1 MSIKVFVGNLP
12 FGVTDEK
19 LKTEFARFGNVESA
33 RVVTDKHTG
42 RSRGY
47 GFVEFADQASA
58 DASITGMNGQQMEGR
73 PLTVNLAK
81 SQGGERA

>member
-1 MSIKVFVGNLP
+1 MKVFVGNLP

-19 LKTEFARFGNVESA
+19 LKEEFGRFGSVESA

-47 GFVEFADQASA
+47 GFVEFADQVAA
-58 DASITGMNGQQMEGR
+58 DAAIQGMNAQPMEGR
-73 PLTVNLAK
+73 NLTVSAAK
-81 SQGGERA
+81 SQANERP

>member
-1 MSIKVFVGNLP
+1 MSVKVFVGNLP

-19 LKTEFARFGNVESA
+19 LKAEFARFGNVESA

-47 GFVEFADQASA
+47 GFVEFADQAAA
-58 DASITGMNGQQMEGR
+58 DASIAGMNAQPMEGR
-73 PLTVNLAK
+73 NLTVSVAK
-81 SQGGERA
+81 SQGNERA